1 MLEEII
7 SKCKGAVFLTVNEH
21 KNYYITVEQRLKE
34 LKDRGEDLEE
44 DLEEEVY
51 NKILEKDSLIEL
63 HFYPRTA
70 IGSYLIYHYDINKAL
85 EKALKILTKQNR

>member
-21 KNYYITVEQRLKE
+21 KNYYITIEQRLKE

-44 DLEEEVY
+44 DVY

-63 HFYPRTA
+63 QFYPRTA

-85 EKALKILTKQNR
+85 DKALKILTKENR